1 MKIKL
6 LVAALLAFC
15 LTSGASF
22 GHSIT
27 QAKVDQIRPG
37 YTTEADLVKLFG
49 PPITRSTDIY
59 KTTSLDWIRSAPPG
73 PQAYLPLIGSFL
85 GGLNVEVQQ
94 LSVQLGADGRVSSF
108 TVYDLNGNVKARRT
122 RTETVTERRYS
133 K

>member
-6 LVAALLAFC
+6 LAAVLLTFC
-15 LTSGASF
+15 LTSRAAF

-37 YTTEADLVKLFG
+37 YTTEADLVRLFG

-59 KTTSLDWIRSAPPG
+59 RTTSLDWIRSQPPG
-73 PQAYLPLIGSFL
+73 LQAYLPLVGSFL
-85 GGLNVEVQQ
+85 GGFDIEVQQ
-94 LSVQLGADGRVSSF
+94 LSVQLRADGRVGSF
-108 TVYDLNGNVKARRT
+108 TIYDLNGNVKRT
-122 RTETVTERRYS
+122 TKSQTYIGRGYS